1 MKKNLLKSTF
11 VVSFMTATSRV
22 TGFMRD
28 LVFAHFFGA
37 AAGMDA
43 FIVAYRIP
51 NFLRRLFAE
60 GAFSQ
65 AFVPVLSEYKEKR
78 THEEVQVFLNRIAG
92 VMTTFLF
99 CVTLLAVLITPW
111 LVYVFTPGFGHD
123 PTRYSLTVSMLRITF
138 PYILFISLTAYVSGI
153 LNSYGKFSIPAFTPN
168 LLNFAL
174 IGAAIFMAPHFK
186 DPVKALAW
194 GIFIGGAAQLLFQ
207 LPFLKKLNLMP
218 RPEILWKD
226 PGVRRVLR
234 LMLPAIFGVSV
245 AQISLLVDTVFASFL
260 RQGSMSWLYFSD
272 RLTSF
277 PLGVFGV
284 AVATVVLPY
293 LARKHASESHSQ
305 FSRGLDWAL
314 RFILL
319 IGIPATIG
327 IIFLAGPILITLLQ
341 YGKFVAFDVTMAQ
354 KSLIG
359 FAIGIPPVM
368 LVKVLASGF
377 YAKQNIKT
385 PVKIAIA
392 AVICNVVLNAILIF
406 PMAHAGLAY
415 STSIASVL
423 NAGLLFFFLLK
434 KKIYVPAK
442 DWRRFAWQFLLASA
456 AMGILLWFANYRMDI
471 WLSWSWL
478 ERAWHLGMLLSAAIF
493 LYFAVLWASGVRIKH
508 FLLPND

>member
-1 MKKNLLKSTF
+1 
-11 VVSFMTATSRV
+11 MTVTSRV
-22 TGFMRD
+22 TGFIRD

-37 AAGMDA
+37 AAGLDA
-43 FIVAYRIP
+43 FFVAYRIP

-65 AFVPVLSEYKEKR
+65 AFVPVLSEYRER
-78 THEEVQVFLNRIAG
+78 STHEEVQVFLNRIAG
-92 VMTTFLF
+92 AMSTVLF
-99 CVTLLAVLITPW
+99 IVTVLAILIAPW
-111 LVYVFTPGFGHD
+111 LVYVFAPGFGHD

-186 DPVKALAW
+186 EPVKALAW
-194 GIFIGGAAQLLFQ
+194 GIFIGGMAQLLFQ
-207 LPFLKKLNLMP
+207 LPFLKKLGLMP

-260 RQGSMSWLYFSD
+260 RQGSVSWLYFSD

-293 LARKHASESHSQ
+293 LARKHASGSNNQ
-305 FSRGLDWAL
+305 FSHGLDWAL

-341 YGKFVAFDVTMAQ
+341 YGKFAAFDVVMAQ

-406 PMAHAGLAY
+406 PMAHAGLAL

-423 NAGLLFFFLLK
+423 NAGLLFFFLVK
-434 KKIYVPAK
+434 KKIYCPDK
-442 DWRRFAWQFLLASA
+442 NWRRFGLQLLLASL
-456 AMGILLWFANYRMDI
+456 AMSILLIITNSHMQVWLAWSWVQRVWHLGILL
-471 WLSWSWL
+471 
-478 ERAWHLGMLLSAAIF
+478 SASIL
-493 LYFAVLWASGVRIKH
+493 LYFAVLWVTGVRVRH